1 MSRRQKVLGLPIG
14 RRKPSFPLARAAR
27 MGAVGVAALAAVP
40 AAQRGARV
48 MQKGQDLADGA
59 GHALDAVKAMK
70 DGVSSHSSTVG
81 KAAGVI
87 GAVRKLKNG
96 DGDKPKLSHLIEEH
110 TDISV
115 SRRVAYDQ
123 WTQMEMFPRI
133 TKGII
138 SVEQENDTE
147 AEWTSKIGPLTRQW
161 KGKITEQVPDERIA
175 WKSEGGPDHEGV
187 VTFHSLDDD
196 LTRVLVQMHYK
207 PQGPF
212 EVVANKLRIQRRRV
226 RRDLR
231 LFKHF
236 LELRGEATGA
246 WRGTVNGDDS
256 TDQSEAGRNGSASRN
271 RRSATARKS
280 RNGSQTSKSN
290 GNRASSGSTGARRT
304 RTNGAGS
311 SRGSSGSNGVS
322 RRRSSSSNGR
332 SSGARKST
340 SGRARAGSRS

>member
-14 RRKPSFPLARAAR
+14 RRKPSFPLARAAK

-48 MQKGQDLADGA
+48 MNKGQDLADGA

-96 DGDKPKLSHLIEEH
+96 DGGKPKLSHLIEEH

-161 KGKITEQVPDERIA
+161 KAKITEQVPDERIA

-187 VTFHSLDDD
+187 VTFHSLDDG

-236 LELRGEATGA
+236 LELRGEATGG
-246 WRGTVNGDDS
+246 WRGTVDGDTS
-256 TDQSEAGRNGSASRN
+256 ADQSDTGGNRSASRN
-271 RRSATARKS
+271 RQNGTASGSRGGPQAKS
-280 RNGSQTSKSN
+280 H
-290 GNRASSGSTGARRT
+290 GNRAGSGSNGTRRT
-304 RTNGAGS
+304 RANGAAS
-311 SRGSSGSNGVS
+311 SRGSSSNGVA
-322 RRRSSSSNGR
+322 RRGSGSSNTR
-332 SSGARKST
+332 SSGGRKST
-340 SGRARAGSRS
+340 AGRARAGSRS